1 MMPPMR
7 KHRLAIVFA
16 IVLVEMMAFSV
27 VLPLLPYL
35 ADELGA
41 SRFQIGLLLAAYPL
55 AQFFGAPLLGSVS
68 DRIGRKPVL
77 LVSIVGTGA
86 SFVVL
91 ALARALPILF
101 VSRLVDGITGGN
113 ISVVQAYIS
122 DVTDEKERG
131 KALGMIG
138 AAFGIG
144 FVIGPATGGLLSG
157 ISLTAPAWA
166 GAALSA
172 LNFVLV
178 SAFLPESLTA
188 EDRAHAS
195 QRAWKLFDTTALRQ
209 SLRHRR
215 VGPLLTIRTASAL
228 SSAVFESTFT
238 LWAIAALAVTAR
250 VNGLLLGYV
259 GVLTVLVQVLLIG
272 RLTKRYSDDWLLL
285 ATLILT
291 GASLTAWGFAGDI
304 ATLLLLMPA
313 IAVGLGVGN
322 TVMTSALSKAVDR
335 REVGGVLGIQTSIM
349 SLARVVGPI
358 VGGLLLDRAEV
369 WSPGVLAGGLALVMV
384 PYAWR
389 VLCVR
394 PGRRACDEESAEVGL
409 AGGVPAAHG
418 ADHGPHDE
426 QHERY
431 GDGQRHEGPPV
442 PVSGGA
448 TVRTEPDHGQIDERP
463 Y

>member
-1 MMPPMR
+1 MR

-16 IVLVEMMAFSV
+16 VVLVEMMAFSV

-35 ADELGA
+35 AGELGA
-41 SRFQIGLLLAAYPL
+41 SPAQIGLLLAAYPL
-55 AQFFGAPLLGSVS
+55 AQFFGAPLLGSLS

-77 LVSIVGTGA
+77 LLSIVGTGA

-91 ALARALPILF
+91 ALARAIPILF

-122 DVTDEKERG
+122 DVTDERERG

-166 GAALSA
+166 GAVLSA
-172 LNFVLV
+172 LNLVLV
-178 SAFLPESLTA
+178 STFLPESLTA

-195 QRAWKLFDTTALRQ
+195 RRAWKLFDLEALRT
-209 SLRHRR
+209 SLQHRR
-215 VGPLLTIRTASAL
+215 VGPLLAIRSTTAVST
-228 SSAVFESTFT
+228 AVFESTFT
-238 LWAIAALAVTAR
+238 LWAIAALGVTAR

-259 GVLTVLVQVLLIG
+259 GVLTVLVQVVLIG
-272 RLTKRYSDDWLLL
+272 RLTKRFNDDRLLL
-285 ATLILT
+285 
-291 GASLTAWGFAGDI
+291 GAVVLSGAALLAWGFAGSV
-304 ATLLLLMPA
+304 AVLLVLMPA

-349 SLARVVGPI
+349 SLARVLGPI
-358 VGGLLLDRAEV
+358 LGGFMLERSEV
-369 WSPGVLAGGLALVMV
+369 WSPGVLAGALSLAMA

-389 VLCVR
+389 VLCIR
-394 PGRRACDEESAEVGL
+394 PGRRACDEESAGVGTPG
-409 AGGVPAAHG
+409 AASADPAHDG
-418 ADHGPHDE
+418 ADGQDDE
-426 QHERY
+426 G
-431 GDGQRHEGPPV
+431 GDGAQRQERPPV

-448 TVRTEPDHGQIDERP
+448 AVRTEPDHR
-463 Y
+463 

>member
-1 MMPPMR
+1 MHECGRPGVTRADRPLVTAYLSIPLQPSLSCRPLSSLLAPARMMPSMR

-16 IVLVEMMAFSV
+16 VVLVEMMAFSV

-41 SRFQIGLLLAAYPL
+41 SAFQIGLLLAAYPL
-55 AQFFGAPLLGSVS
+55 AQFFGAPLLGSLS
-68 DRIGRKPVL
+68 DRMGRKPVL
-77 LVSIVGTGA
+77 LFSIIGTGA

-113 ISVVQAYIS
+113 INVVQAYIS
-122 DVTDEKERG
+122 DVTDERERG

-172 LNFVLV
+172 LNLLLV
-178 SAFLPESLTA
+178 SIFLPESLTA
-188 EDRAHAS
+188 DERAHAS
-195 QRAWKLFDTTALRQ
+195 RKAWKLFDLAALQQ

-215 VGPLLTIRTASAL
+215 VGPLLAIRSTTAVSNAL
-228 SSAVFESTFT
+228 FESTFT

-259 GVLTVLVQVLLIG
+259 GVLTVIVQVALIG
-272 RLTKRYSDDWLLL
+272 RLTKRFTDDWLVV
-285 ATLILT
+285 ATLVLT
-291 GASLTAWGFAGDI
+291 GISLFAWGFVGSVVV
-304 ATLLLLMPA
+304 LVLVMPF

-322 TVMTSALSKAVDR
+322 TVMTSALTKAVSR
-335 REVGGVLGIQTSIM
+335 SEVGGVLGIQTSIM
-349 SLARVVGPI
+349 SLARVIGPI
-358 VGGLLLDRAEV
+358 LGGLLLERSTV
-369 WSPGVLAGGLALVMV
+369 WSPGALAGGLALLMV

-389 VLCVR
+389 VLCLR
-394 PGRRACDEESAEVGL
+394 PGRRSCEEPDEEEAPVRSGVA
-409 AGGVPAAHG
+409 AGETTP
-418 ADHGPHDE
+418 
-426 QHERY
+426 
-431 GDGQRHEGPPV
+431 
-442 PVSGGA
+442 
-448 TVRTEPDHGQIDERP
+448 
-463 Y
+463 

>member
-1 MMPPMR
+1 MR
-7 KHRLAIVFA
+7 RMKKQRLAIVFA

-35 ADELGA
+35 ADEIGA

-55 AQFFGAPLLGSVS
+55 AQFFGAPILGSLS

-77 LVSIVGTGA
+77 LLSIVGTGA

-91 ALARALPILF
+91 ALARALPVLF

-122 DVTDEKERG
+122 DVTDERARG

-144 FVIGPATGGLLSG
+144 FVVGPAAGGLLSG

-172 LNFVLV
+172 VNFVLV
-178 SAFLPESLTA
+178 STLLPESLTA
-188 EDRAHAS
+188 EERRRAS
-195 QRAWKLFDTTALRQ
+195 GIAWKPFDTTALMR

-215 VGPLLTIRTASAL
+215 VGPLLGIRSTTAVSNGL
-228 SSAVFESTFT
+228 FESTFT
-238 LWAIAALAVTAR
+238 LWAIAALGVTAR

-259 GVLTVLVQVLLIG
+259 GVLTVIVQVALIG
-272 RLTKRYSDDWLLL
+272 RLTKRYSDDS
-285 ATLILT
+285 LILASLVLS
-291 GASLTAWGFAGDI
+291 GASLMAWGFTGSVA
-304 ATLLLLMPA
+304 ALMVLMPA

-322 TVMTSALSKAVDR
+322 TVMTSALTKAVSR
-335 REVGGVLGIQTSIM
+335 REVGGVLGIQTSVM
-349 SLARVVGPI
+349 SLGRVAGPI
-358 VGGLLLDRAEV
+358 IGGWLLQRYAV
-369 WSPGVLAGGLALVMV
+369 WSPGVLAGGLALVMA

-389 VLCVR
+389 TLCIR
-394 PGRRACDEESAEVGL
+394 PGSKACDEEDV
-409 AGGVPAAHG
+409 AARG
-418 ADHGPHDE
+418 SLPSE
-426 QHERY
+426 
-431 GDGQRHEGPPV
+431 
-442 PVSGGA
+442 
-448 TVRTEPDHGQIDERP
+448 
-463 Y
+463 